1 MTPLILAASA
11 GRTQTVK
18 ILLNAGAEVN
28 AVNEGGHSGL
38 QYSASKGWKE
48 VLFCSAKSKICLYT
62 RIFDF
67 YNRLIVDS

>member
-28 AVNEGGHSGL
+28 AVNDGGHSAL

-48 VLFCSAKSKICLYT
+48 VMLYYFVLT
-62 RIFDF
+62 KKLESNCF
-67 YNRLIVDS
+67 